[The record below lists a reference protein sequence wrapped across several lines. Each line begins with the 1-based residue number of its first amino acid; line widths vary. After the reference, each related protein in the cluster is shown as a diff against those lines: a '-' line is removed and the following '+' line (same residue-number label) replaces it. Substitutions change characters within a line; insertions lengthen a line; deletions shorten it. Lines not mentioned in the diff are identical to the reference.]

1 MHRPVAPLL
10 GGPSPSS
17 EDMEDCNSQRG
28 QEISPGVLR
37 AGFMAGGDG
46 RAGVL
51 RGKELE
57 DQFSGAE
64 FAFNAGEGG
73 SKHGRKALA

>member
-1 MHRPVAPLL
+1 
-10 GGPSPSS
+10 
-17 EDMEDCNSQRG
+17 
-28 QEISPGVLR
+28 
-37 AGFMAGGDG
+37 MAGGDG

-51 RGKELE
+51 WGRELE